1 MSRFKTQPVDT
12 NNVGSWVERRRK
24 GRMIRLQHTVT
35 GKWSPWRLDPY
46 RPHNV
51 HKTVQP
57 TIREA
62 ALATVK
68 ADATEQY
75 GRMTVTELKELAT
88 SRGIPFKSKVTKP
101 VLINALTA

>member
-35 GKWSPWRLDPY
+35 GAWTGWLIDPY
-46 RPHNV
+46 RAHSV
-51 HKTVQP
+51 DTSKSLTV
-57 TIREA
+57 
-62 ALATVK
+62 L
-68 ADATEQY
+68 

-88 SRGIPFKSKVTKP
+88 TRGIPFKSKVTKP
-101 VLINALTA
+101 VLINALTN